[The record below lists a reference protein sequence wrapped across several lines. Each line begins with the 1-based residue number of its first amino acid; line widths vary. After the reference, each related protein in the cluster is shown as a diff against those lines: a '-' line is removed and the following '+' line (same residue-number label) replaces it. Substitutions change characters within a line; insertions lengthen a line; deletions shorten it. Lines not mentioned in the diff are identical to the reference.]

1 MLVALA
7 IGLTS
12 VTLGFEL
19 LISGE
24 SSRHG
29 VPIPMLFIFG
39 AIGLSASI
47 SDVRMIRS
55 GGIRGARRLA
65 RHLWRMCFAFFI
77 ATGSFF
83 LGQADEFPEP
93 LRITALLAVLA
104 LAPLLVML
112 YWLWRVRSRKTFTN
126 AITILKRPG
135 AG

>member
-1 MLVALA
+1 
-7 IGLTS
+7 
-12 VTLGFEL
+12 
-19 LISGE
+19 
-24 SSRHG
+24 
-29 VPIPMLFIFG
+29 
-39 AIGLSASI
+39 
-47 SDVRMIRS
+47 
-55 GGIRGARRLA
+55 
-65 RHLWRMCFAFFI
+65 MCFAFFI